1 MNDTNNETVQI
12 AAAPS
17 SDKMGARFIAAGLLT
32 ETQVARVVEL
42 QKSAGIRFGEAAV
55 RLNFLTEQ
63 NVQMVLSEQFNYA
76 TALLPRDNLDKSLA
90 IAHAPFGMEAEAIR
104 QIRAELS
111 IRLAGQDGQQKIA
124 FALLSPNEKEG
135 KSYLAASLALAF
147 SQMGRRTLLIDA
159 NLRAPRQ
166 HELFGLD
173 NKDGLST
180 VLAGRSALNSGQNA
194 PGFPHLHV
202 LCAGPT
208 PPNPLEI
215 LLQPALSNLIDK
227 LAPEVDVIIVDTPAA
242 AASSD
247 AQTIVQQVGAC
258 LLVGRQHFTKLEE
271 LRQAETQIG
280 TAGAQLIG
288 TVYNQ
293 FAEETMPAN
302 GNKYWHLLKK
312 WLSGPPQK

>member
-1 MNDTNNETVQI
+1 MNDTSQ
-12 AAAPS
+12 AAQQTTGP

-42 QKSAGIRFGEAAV
+42 QNSAGIRFGEAAV
-55 RLNFLTEQ
+55 RLNYLTEQ
-63 NVQMVLSEQFNYA
+63 NVQMVLSAQFNYA

-90 IAHAPFGMEAEAIR
+90 IAHSPFSMESEAIR

-111 IRLAGQDGQQKIA
+111 IRLAGQGKIA
-124 FALLSPNEKEG
+124 FALVSPNEKEG

-180 VLAGRSALNSGQNA
+180 VLAGRSQFSRGQDA
-194 PGFPHLHV
+194 PGFPHLRV

-227 LAPEVDVIIVDTPAA
+227 LAQEVDVIIVDTPAA
-242 AASSD
+242 TTSSD
-247 AQTIVQQVGAC
+247 AQSIVQQVGAC
-258 LLVGRQHFTKLEE
+258 LLIGRQHFTKLEE

-280 TAGAQLIG
+280 TTGAQVVG
-288 TVYNQ
+288 TIYNQ
-293 FAEETMPAN
+293 FSDETVPAN
-302 GNKYWHLLKK
+302 GNKYWHYLKK
-312 WLSGPPQK
+312 WLSGPRQK

>member
-1 MNDTNNETVQI
+1 MNDTSQ
-12 AAAPS
+12 AAQQTTGPG
-17 SDKMGARFIAAGLLT
+17 DKMGARFIAAGLLT

-42 QKSAGIRFGEAAV
+42 QNSAGIRFGEAAV
-55 RLNFLTEQ
+55 RLNYLTEQ
-63 NVQMVLSEQFNYA
+63 NVQMVLSAQFNYA

-90 IAHAPFGMEAEAIR
+90 IAHSPFSMESEAIR

-111 IRLAGQDGQQKIA
+111 IRLAGHGKIA
-124 FALLSPNEKEG
+124 FALVSPNEKEG

-159 NLRAPRQ
+159 NLRTPRQ

-180 VLAGRSALNSGQNA
+180 VLAGRSQFSRGQDA
-194 PGFPHLHV
+194 PGFPHLRV

-227 LAPEVDVIIVDTPAA
+227 LAQEVDVIIVDTPAA
-242 AASSD
+242 ATSSD
-247 AQTIVQQVGAC
+247 AQSIVQQVGAC
-258 LLVGRQHFTKLEE
+258 LLIGRQHFTKLEE

-280 TAGAQLIG
+280 TTGAQVVG
-288 TVYNQ
+288 TIYNQ
-293 FAEETMPAN
+293 FSDETIPAN
-302 GNKYWHLLKK
+302 GNKYWHYLKK
-312 WLSGPPQK
+312 WLSGPRQK